1 MRVAVCDM
9 LEGKVPCP
17 EALWLVT
24 MQLLLSFNIHMVT
37 SVCMYMYGQYCAVV
51 LGSLLVLVLILS

>member
-24 MQLLLSFNIHMVT
+24 MRFNSHNIKTADGSSDLHFDFVT
-37 SVCMYMYGQYCAVV
+37 VAPVKE
-51 LGSLLVLVLILS
+51 